1 MEAALASAFT
11 SIGGYTA
18 GAAAVKAGAIMS
30 GLGTAASVVGG
41 VATGVSL
48 LSGVSSG
55 YQQQAAYNT
64 QALGY
69 QQQAAGYVMQAQGTK
84 LQAEMEK
91 ARAMEEGNLRRER
104 LLKALASQTAAAGA
118 GGVRG
123 GTTAAL
129 QLQSVKEYSK
139 EQASADLMSQAELAR
154 ISSEKYGA
162 LAQASGAG
170 LSAQAARGKGKAAV
184 TGSLLSTA
192 TKLASIG

>member
-18 GAAAVKAGAIMS
+18 GAAAVKAGAVMS
-30 GLGTAASVVGG
+30 GLSTAA
-41 VATGVSL
+41 TGLSL
-48 LSGVSSG
+48 LSAVGSG
-55 YQQQAAYNT
+55 FQQKAAFET

-69 QQQAAGYVMQAQGTK
+69 QQQAAAYSMQAQGTK
-84 LQAEMEK
+84 LQVEMEK

-118 GGVRG
+118 GGVTG

-162 LAQASGAG
+162 LAQASGSG
-170 LSAQAARGKGKAAV
+170 LSAQAARGRGKAAL
-184 TGSLLSTA
+184 TGSLLTTA
-192 TKLASIG
+192 TQLASIG